1 MDNNQ
6 SKFLSNLKVIEL
18 AGVLA
23 GPSVGMFLAELGA
36 QVIKVEHPTNGGDI
50 TRTWRLS
57 SEAQSKSISAYYA
70 SVNYGKTIVRKDLSK
85 ASDQDW
91 LHNEVANSD
100 IVISNFKRDSAK
112 RFNVTFNDLKAI
124 NSKLIFAH
132 LSGYGENDARP
143 AFDVVLQ
150 AEAGFISMTGTNAKN
165 LAKLPVALIDQT
177 AGHLMKEAILLA
189 LIRRSTI
196 NEAQKI
202 SVNLFDAALSMLS
215 NQATNYLMES
225 HIPKPIGTYHPNIAP
240 YGDVFK
246 TKDGDHVIIA
256 IGSESQFSH
265 LCEILDMTFLMK
277 SHKFSSNPARVN
289 HREELHHILT
299 DRFVQLMSDDFL
311 QACKTRSV
319 PAGKVNTVKQ
329 VLDLP
334 RSQEL
339 IRDATIEGVK
349 TRCITSTPFLF
360 DV

>member
-1 MDNNQ
+1 MDNHQ
-6 SKFLSNLKVIEL
+6 SKYLSDLKVIEL

-36 QVIKVEHPTNGGDI
+36 QVIKIEHPTNGGDI

-57 SEAQSKSISAYYA
+57 SETPDKSISAYYA
-70 SVNYGKTIVRKDLSK
+70 SVNYGKNIVRKDLSK
-85 ASDQDW
+85 ASDQAW

-100 IVISNFKRDSAK
+100 IVISNFKHNSAK
-112 RFNVTFNDLKAI
+112 RFNVTFDDLKAI

-132 LSGYGENDARP
+132 LSGYGENDTRP

-150 AEAGFISMTGTNAKN
+150 AEAGFISMTGTNTKN

-189 LIRRSTI
+189 LIRRPAI
-196 NEAQKI
+196 DEAQKI

-225 HIPKPIGTYHPNIAP
+225 HTPKPMGTYHPNIAP
-240 YGDVFK
+240 YGDVFE
-246 TKDGDHVIIA
+246 TKDGNHVIIA

-265 LCEILDMTFLMK
+265 LCEILSMEYLIE
-277 SHKFSSNPARVN
+277 SHKFSTNPSRVN
-289 HREELHHILT
+289 HREELHQLLA
-299 DRFVQLMSDDFL
+299 DRFAKLYSIDFL
-311 QACKTRSV
+311 KLCKAKSV
-319 PAGKVNTVKQ
+319 PAGNVNTVKQ

-334 RSQEL
+334 RSQGL
-339 IRDATIEGVK
+339 IRDSTIEGVK
-349 TRCITSTPFLF
+349 TRCITSIPFAF